1 MPCEPSATTLG
12 ERHARAPSVGR
23 QMLLRPLCSKIPLLL
38 RRIHRAGIHGS
49 PANDDGRF
57 QSLMSFAL
65 PISSPLRGPFRCSSS
80 GLPKL
85 HSSFEV
91 APTNELGEKI
101 GPRRKGK
108 GTGGM
113 QSRCLSLVP
122 LPSHAHDL
130 GGGPRMSNFRDDA
143 RLGSIAAL

>member
-1 MPCEPSATTLG
+1 MDIFAAA
-12 ERHARAPSVGR
+12 AR
-23 QMLLRPLCSKIPLLL
+23 
-38 RRIHRAGIHGS
+38 
-49 PANDDGRF
+49 
-57 QSLMSFAL
+57 
-65 PISSPLRGPFRCSSS
+65 SSS

-108 GTGGM
+108 GTD
-113 QSRCLSLVP
+113 RRDAITVSLISP
-122 LPSHAHDL
+122 LPLPPLRDHDL